1 MNSERPKTLIC
12 ISEEIPSPYRH
23 VLFWILRTFPTH
35 CIAMSRAS
43 MMPRTR
49 VSNVGPTSRP
59 QSKDGNEK
67 DMWSSLLDSVASGK
81 RLPEKNLIVLGGAPD
96 MQRDFLDTLASDTP
110 RRSKDKHRSQPP
122 IANEFALGYTYQ
134 DVLDADHEDILA
146 RLSIYLMSD
155 SSPAF
160 ASLLKPLLKPQSIPE
175 SLLVILLDWNEP
187 WLWARHLRK
196 WISLL
201 RSITASLDRETEE
214 VAEHVMKEWQQ
225 RKRGPSTYDTGAMNA
240 GSEASV
246 TLPLGEGEWDVPL
259 GLPLCVVC
267 HNADKIASIEIEQ
280 NWREE
285 DFDFVLQFL
294 RTVLLKHGAALIYT
308 SNSTPNSL
316 PTLIHASLGIHS
328 LLKKQALKHNVIDR
342 DKILV
347 PPNWDSFGKIRVIRE
362 GFDVE
367 KISAGWN
374 EEIDRKVD
382 DPSGALL
389 PAEGGVLEHYETTIT
404 DPYASRSRETSVAK
418 PAIEVSTPSTQA
430 FLTSQLEVV
439 ERLKAEE
446 EQAGSH
452 TESSRPPTLGRNERM
467 DDQIGPVQVNMG
479 GIQVDA
485 DDMLRKLKS
494 TQRDSSNPARS
505 TESSGG
511 DSTSPASATLATPDR
526 EMKAQNEDLNHFF
539 TGLLKRG
546 AGGSPRNTPG
556 QDGKKGTPKRKDEE
570 GGRKLFGSKE

>member
-1 MNSERPKTLIC
+1 MPR
-12 ISEEIPSPYRH
+12 
-23 VLFWILRTFPTH
+23 
-35 CIAMSRAS
+35 SRAS
-43 MMPRTR
+43 
-49 VSNVGPTSRP
+49 NFGPTSRP

-67 DMWSSLLDSVASGK
+67 DMWSSMLDSVASGK
-81 RLPEKNLIVLGGAPD
+81 RLPEKNLVVLGGTPEV
-96 MQRDFLDTLASDTP
+96 QRDFLDTLASDSP
-110 RRSKDKHRSQPP
+110 KRPQEKHKKQPP
-122 IANEFALGYTYQ
+122 VANEFALGYTYQ

-160 ASLLKPLLKPQSIPE
+160 ASLLQPLFTPQSIPE
-175 SLLVILLDWNEP
+175 SLLVVLLDWNEP
-187 WLWARHLRK
+187 WLWARELRR

-201 RSITASLDRETEE
+201 RGITASMDNETEQ
-214 VAEHVMKEWQQ
+214 VAERVMKEWQQ
-225 RKRGPSTYDTGAMNA
+225 RKRGVSTYDIGATNSS
-240 GSEASV
+240 SEANV

-267 HNADKIASIEIEQ
+267 HNADKISSIEIEQ

-294 RTVLLKHGAALIYT
+294 RTILLKHGASLIYT
-308 SNSTPNSL
+308 SNSAPNSI
-316 PTLIHASLGIHS
+316 PTLIHSSLGIQS

-342 DKILV
+342 DRILV
-347 PPNWDSFGKIRVIRE
+347 PPNWDSFGKIRVLRE

-367 KISAGWN
+367 RISTGWN
-374 EEIDRKVD
+374 EEINRDISD
-382 DPSGALL
+382 ANEELL
-389 PAEGGVLEHYETTIT
+389 PAEGSVLQQYETTIV
-404 DPYASRSRETSVAK
+404 DPYASRNPQASNAK

-446 EQAGSH
+446 EQAGS
-452 TESSRPPTLGRNERM
+452 TESSRPSTFGKNERM

-494 TQRDSSNPARS
+494 TQRDLSNPARGA
-505 TESSGG
+505 ESSGEPM
-511 DSTSPASATLATPDR
+511 SPASAAMATPDR
-526 EMKAQNEDLNHFF
+526 EMKAQNEALNNFF
-539 TGLLKRG
+539 TGLMKRG
-546 AGGSPRNTPG
+546 ASGSPRNTPG
-556 QDGKKGTPKRKDEE
+556 QDGKKGTPKKKDEE
-570 GGRKLFGSKE
+570 GGRRLFGPKE